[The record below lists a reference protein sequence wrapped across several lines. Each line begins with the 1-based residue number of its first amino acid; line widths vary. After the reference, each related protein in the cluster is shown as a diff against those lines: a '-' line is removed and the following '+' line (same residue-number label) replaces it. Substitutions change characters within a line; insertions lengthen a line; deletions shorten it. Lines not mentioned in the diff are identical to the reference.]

1 MIVLTFLLALPV
13 AVSTLGAALRFRDD
27 AEPATVVSA
36 LAIRLFLL
44 AVLVWLGGPLPVAAA
59 LVTAVVA
66 QFASFYGIRLYAGAG
81 REPPDER

>member
-1 MIVLTFLLALPV
+1 
-13 AVSTLGAALRFRDD
+13 
-27 AEPATVVSA
+27 